1 MEADIILD
9 GFRLA
14 EKMHGLRYMW
24 LVGDGDSSVYA
35 KIHEEIPV
43 WGIHVQKLE
52 CSNHVCKCLRSNLEK
67 LVDANPHY
75 KGRNNLTKAVR
86 IRLVSAVRCAIR
98 IRSKEE
104 NVHNAI
110 IKLEKDIRNSV
121 HHIFG
126 NHNNCS
132 DFCKAKSI
140 PPINQTTSYTNDSTE
155 VDEPS
160 DLCIQNNLL
169 WEEGTSLKD
178 QELSRYSSTLSYS
191 DLKSDMLSDIS
202 VLLDRVANK
211 SKRLINNTTTN
222 LAECWMHMRTKFDG
236 GKVYNLCNRGS
247 WHTRCYGGCLRM
259 NVGPQWSPT
268 VWKQVTDSS
277 PGYHFIKLYEER
289 DKQLTLS
296 NQSKSKPQA
305 QSNRWKRKVSTAN
318 ESTSKSAKSSYG
330 NEAIQCEDDVD
341 TSVLNTKCDQYM
353 SHHINIS
360 NDKINA
366 ITTLTED
373 QSNSQV
379 WHQERRKRIT
389 ASNLGLIL
397 KRKTS
402 ISVKNIVEQLLYKT
416 FKGNEFTLFGLQQER
431 NTIHEYILK
440 KAEQGINVNVNRCGL
455 FIHPEHKFLGGSP
468 DGIVFINNN
477 REGLIEV
484 KNV

>member
-132 DFCKAKSI
+132 DFCKAKLI
-140 PPINQTTSYTNDSTE
+140 PPINQTTSYTNDSNE

-178 QELSRYSSTLSYS
+178 QELSRYSLTLSYS

-289 DKQLTLS
+289 DKQLTIS

-305 QSNRWKRKVSTAN
+305 QSNRWKRKVSSAN

-341 TSVLNTKCDQYM
+341 TSVLNTKCDQFM

-389 ASNLGLIL
+389 ASNLGLTL

-431 NTIHEYILK
+431 NTIHEYI
-440 KAEQGINVNVNRCGL
+440 
-455 FIHPEHKFLGGSP
+455 
-468 DGIVFINNN
+468 
-477 REGLIEV
+477 
-484 KNV
+484 